1 MYSTIL
7 LAAALQDWDRYS
19 AHALAARD
27 IAAVLAKSTTQHLHV
42 LSVYDYD
49 FKVPTSGLAL
59 EMVAQLREDAWN
71 RTNILMERKIDDYI
85 EPLKR
90 VTGVEVTKILRVGNP
105 RNVVVEVVADLKADL
120 LVIGSHS
127 KRSLFDISL
136 GGTARHLSQQVSC
149 TVVLV
154 SPKGEVETP

>member
-90 VTGVEVTKILRVGNP
+90 VTGIEVTKIIRVGNP

-154 SPKGEVETP
+154 SPKGEVEMP

>member
-59 EMVAQLREDAWN
+59 EMLAQLREDAWN

-154 SPKGEVETP
+154 SPKGEVEMP